1 MKFQKLFLFILF
13 TFCFLPLYAEIDL
26 DIDLT
31 KFQAELTQQVTST
44 KAIKRELFEAMD
56 IINDANGRNTFTTTD
71 YGILLKEKMSLL
83 PKKERLPFINSLI
96 SKAEEKGLIKD
107 LNWYFMAEEAYAK
120 PAFTEEI
127 VQQEAKKIVE
137 SLEKNLITLNEK
149 SLAKTIKRIK
159 IDMIKMVSQENTTV
173 LLETF
178 NQAFRKQTALYP
190 NNEIVMNLFLKDVT
204 NGNLIIDIMSNSKNI
219 AKDHFAR
226 NVMPAL
232 MQHFSVEDFIVTN
245 KKDFLTGIL
254 RTRTKRSALQEFTN
268 ILVNRTKY
276 NMPLTEAQKLLM
288 TKIDILNT
296 ISEISN
302 PKYNE
307 LISGHIRAWE
317 MGERSANKIEALKFN
332 FGELSPQNAKELNK
346 IIKDVP
352 LRNFEKVLPSAKS
365 WMESFTKW
373 ANKSIKAKGGA
384 ALSITSMVAIT
395 IAGELIKNATAATN
409 SAQNFDNI
417 DRITDALADNNMVSL
432 VYNNVYDD
440 KFNIELDN
448 YIAENSLDEK
458 QETDF
463 IKTHLLFE
471 EALYANFI
479 DESDEFISEEIWQ
492 CSILNEN
499 CEA

>member
-31 KFQAELTQQVTST
+31 KFQAELTQQLNST
-44 KAIKRELFEAMD
+44 EAIKRELLEAMD
-56 IINDANGRNTFTTTD
+56 IIDNSNWKKTFTSTD
-71 YGILLKEKMSLL
+71 YGNLLKEKMSLL
-83 PKKERLPFINSLI
+83 PKKERLPFINTLI

-120 PAFTEEI
+120 PIFSEEI

-137 SLEKNLITLNEK
+137 SLEKNFITLNEK
-149 SLAKTIKRIK
+149 SLAKTIKKIK
-159 IDMIKMVSQENTTV
+159 IDIIKMVSQENNIT
-173 LLETF
+173 LLNTF
-178 NQAFRKQTALYP
+178 NKAFRQQAALYP
-190 NNEIVMNLFLKDVT
+190 NNEVVMNLFLKDVT
-204 NGNLIIDIMSNSKNI
+204 NGNLIIDIMSNLNNI
-219 AKDHFAR
+219 PRDHFAR
-226 NVMPAL
+226 DVMPAL
-232 MQHFSVEDFIVTN
+232 MQHFSVENFVVTN
-245 KKDFLTGIL
+245 KKDFLTSIL
-254 RTRTKRSALQEFTN
+254 RTKAKRSSLQEFTN
-268 ILVNRTKY
+268 ILVNHTKY
-276 NMPLTEAQKLLM
+276 DIPLTEAQKLLM

-302 PKYNE
+302 PKYEE
-307 LISGHIRAWE
+307 LKWGHAIWQK
-317 MGERSANKIEALKFN
+317 GERASKKIEALNFN

-352 LRNFEKVLPSAKS
+352 LRNFEKVLPSARS
-365 WMESFTKW
+365 WMESFTAW
-373 ANKSIKAKGGA
+373 AKKSLQTKGGA

-395 IAGELIKNATAATN
+395 IAGELIKNATANT
-409 SAQNFDNI
+409 SLTYSYDNI
-417 DRITDALADNNMVSL
+417 DKITDALADNNMITL
-432 VYNNVYDD
+432 VYNNVYDN

-448 YIAENSLDEK
+448 YIAENSLDNQ

-463 IKTHLLFE
+463 IKTHFLFE

-479 DESDEFISEEIWQ
+479 DKSDEFISEEIWR
-492 CSILNEN
+492 CSLLKEN

>member
-13 TFCFLPLYAEIDL
+13 IFCFLPLYAEIDL

-31 KFQAELTQQVTST
+31 KLQAELTQQVNPTE
-44 KAIKRELFEAMD
+44 AIKRELLEAMD
-56 IINDANGRNTFTTTD
+56 IIDNSNWKETFTSTD
-71 YGILLKEKMSLL
+71 YGNLLKEKMSLL
-83 PKKERLPFINSLI
+83 PKKERLPFINTLI

-107 LNWYFMAEEAYAK
+107 LNWYFMTEEAYVK

-159 IDMIKMVSQENTTV
+159 VDMIKMVSQENTTV

-178 NQAFRKQTALYP
+178 NQAFRKQAALYP
-190 NNEIVMNLFLKDVT
+190 NNEVVINLFLKDVT
-204 NGNLIIDIMSNSKNI
+204 NGNLIIDIMSNLNNI
-219 AKDHFAR
+219 PRDHFAR
-226 NVMPAL
+226 TVMPSL
-232 MQHFSVEDFIVTN
+232 MHHFSVKDFIVTN
-245 KKDFLTGIL
+245 KKDFLIGVL
-254 RTRTKRSALQEFTN
+254 RNKTKRSSLQEFTN
-268 ILVNRTKY
+268 ILVNHTKY
-276 NMPLTEAQKLLM
+276 DMPLTEAQKLLM
-288 TKIDILNT
+288 TKMDILNT

-302 PKYNE
+302 PKYEE
-307 LISGHIRAWE
+307 LKWGHDVWQK
-317 MGERSANKIEALKFN
+317 GERFGKRMEALNFN

-352 LRNFEKVLPSAKS
+352 LRKFEKVLPNAKS
-365 WMESFTKW
+365 WMENFTTW

-417 DRITDALADNNMVSL
+417 DKITDALADNNMISL
-432 VYNNVYDD
+432 AYNNVYDN

-448 YIAENSLDEK
+448 YIAENSFDEK

-463 IKTHLLFE
+463 VKTHLLFE

-492 CSILNEN
+492 CSILHEN